1 MYSILVA
8 GSSGCGKTS
17 LVNRFVGEKFQKEHE
32 PTQHMNSTSHTVEV
46 NGKTVRIMLVVLQD
60 DQVYD
65 FHQVRYSI
73 CIAMMFQNDTD
84 GDRKYERFSIN
95 YYSTMDATVIMY
107 DISNQESLETAS
119 DICERWKRYNQQNE
133 KAVVILVGN
142 KSDMKREINKQD
154 AEDFAERENLPYTET
169 SAKTNQNVTE
179 MFMSVIKRLTENGD
193 DDGCDVP
200 ADDMFAL
207 RKGYSCMSWDTDT
220 APTTTTQ
227 NSACSCVIN

>member
-46 NGKTVRIMLVVLQD
+46 NGKTVRIML
-60 DQVYD
+60 
-65 FHQVRYSI
+65 
-73 CIAMMFQNDTD
+73 NDTD

-119 DICERWKRYNQQNE
+119 DICERWKRYNKQNE

-169 SAKTNQNVTE
+169 SAKNNENVTE
-179 MFMSVIKRLTENGD
+179 MFMSVIKRLTKNGD
-193 DDGCDVP
+193 DDGCDST